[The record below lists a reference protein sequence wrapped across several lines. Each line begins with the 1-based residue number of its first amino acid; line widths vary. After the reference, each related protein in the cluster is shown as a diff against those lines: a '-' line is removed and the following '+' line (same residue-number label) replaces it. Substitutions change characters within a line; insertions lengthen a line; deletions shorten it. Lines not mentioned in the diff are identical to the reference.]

1 MVFVT
6 HMSNVNVFLNINRF
20 QVSRKHVKGNAY
32 RFKSV

>member
-6 HMSNVNVFLNINRF
+6 HMGNVNVFLNRNRF
-20 QVSRKHVKGNAY
+20 KLSRKRVKGNAY

>member
-6 HMSNVNVFLNINRF
+6 YMGNVNVFLTIKNF
-20 QVSRKHVKGNAY
+20 QVSRKRVKGNAY